1 MRIFFPL
8 LAFLFISLCVTPAV
22 FAQGIT
28 FEDEDEEYAGI
39 DREELIELI
48 LELAGEDADI
58 FCGRWLR
65 IPIEKENYSPET
77 ARIARVMETRTISV
91 NFKDTTIAE
100 VFTFIADVT
109 GLNIV
114 VSSELSESD
123 KTVDLQVKN
132 LKVIN
137 VINLICD
144 QAGDIS
150 WKFRDNVLF
159 IGTEE
164 EIQEEKTKDFVLID
178 LAEFLI
184 RPPHFK
190 GPDIKIFNPEE

>member
-1 MRIFFPL
+1 MRFIISFLVFLLIAFFT
-8 LAFLFISLCVTPAV
+8 TPDV

-28 FEDEDEEYAGI
+28 FEDEEEEYAGI

-77 ARIARVMETRTISV
+77 ARIARVMETRKISV
-91 NFKDTTIAE
+91 NFRDTSLTE

-114 VSSELSESD
+114 VSSDLSEID
-123 KTVDLQVKN
+123 KTVNLQVKD

-144 QAGDIS
+144 QAGDVS
-150 WKFRDNVLF
+150 WKFRDDVLY
-159 IGTEE
+159 IGTEDE
-164 EIQEEKTKDFVLID
+164 VQEEKTNDFILID